1 MIMKKLIIF
10 LVFMMLIA
18 GSCKKTEPIADT
30 TVTAV
35 EARDSLFYIMKQW
48 YYWYNMPSVTS
59 ITTDNKNNY
68 PDPYTLL
75 EAMRYQTLDK
85 WSFVADYDEF
95 LAEMNGTF
103 VGHGIR
109 VGLDTDSLARIAM
122 IYNNSP
128 LYTSGVRRG
137 WIIKTV
143 GGVALAPLIIAKN
156 TTAYNN
162 AWGPSTV
169 GYSNTILFRRPDGK
183 DTTITSSKSSFT
195 INSVLVYDT
204 LHLKTGIAGHL
215 VFESFIDPSEA
226 ELATAFAYFKAQ
238 NVTKFILDLRY
249 NSGGYL
255 YIAQELAFY
264 LAGSGLAS
272 TTFVKLSYND
282 KMQAANSTYTFYT
295 DRINSSNL
303 LSLPEVVVITSRL
316 TASASEAVMNGLKP
330 HLIIKSVGDTTDGK
344 PVGMNGWP
352 CGQKYFFWPI
362 TFKLVNSADQGDYF
376 SGIAPDKIATDD
388 ITRDFS
394 DKNEKC
400 LKEAILY
407 LETGAF
413 SSGKGEEKFSRSV
426 KYGEKPAWMNNMF
439 VIEK

>member
-1 MIMKKLIIF
+1 
-10 LVFMMLIA
+10 
-18 GSCKKTEPIADT
+18 
-30 TVTAV
+30 
-35 EARDSLFYIMKQW
+35 
-48 YYWYNMPSVTS
+48 
-59 ITTDNKNNY
+59 
-68 PDPYTLL
+68 
-75 EAMRYQTLDK
+75 
-85 WSFVADYDEF
+85 
-95 LAEMNGTF
+95 
-103 VGHGIR
+103 
-109 VGLDTDSLARIAM
+109 M

-226 ELATAFAYFKAQ
+226 ELATAVAYFKAQ